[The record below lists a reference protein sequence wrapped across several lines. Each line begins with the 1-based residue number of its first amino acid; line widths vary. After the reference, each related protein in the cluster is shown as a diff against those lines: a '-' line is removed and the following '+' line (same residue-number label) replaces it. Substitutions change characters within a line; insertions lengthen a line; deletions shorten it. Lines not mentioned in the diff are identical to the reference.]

1 MYRSNGRD
9 GISRKQ
15 EKWMRKLGFLI
26 AICLLGYCGRALAGG
41 GAVESV
47 REGPEVL
54 PARATLVGERIED
67 VGFTDLAGKAGRL
80 SDYKDKRALVVCLTG
95 ATCPVA
101 QKYGPT
107 IVELEKRFAPKG
119 VAFVAVNCSTAE
131 SVEKIKAAAAEF
143 AKAGWTG

>member
-1 MYRSNGRD
+1 MYRSNGPD
-9 GISRKQ
+9 GISRKM
-15 EKWMRKLGFLI
+15 EKWMRKLGFFV
-26 AICLLGYCGRALAGG
+26 AIIVLVQGGWALAGG

-47 REGPEVL
+47 REGPAVL

-80 SDYKDKRALVVCLTG
+80 SDYKNKKALVVCVTG

-119 VAFVAVNCSTAE
+119 VAFLAVNCSTAE
-131 SVEKIKAAAAEF
+131 SAEKIKAAAAEF
-143 AKAGWTG
+143 A